1 MLFNIITILVSAIAC
16 GGIAVAFRSR
26 QELRLLKEAEV
37 RHVQRKYELHKELA
51 LADAENE
58 VLLKNYQLL
67 DEHCSE
73 LDSDINSI
81 ASMYETL
88 FKDYKSL
95 QKECDFQN
103 EIINNLQKNDDALY
117 DEHRHKVLSL
127 EEKNGDLQRKVLSL
141 EDMNMDLRLALIEM
155 KEV

>member
-16 GGIAVAFRSR
+16 GGIAVALFRSR

-37 RHVQRKYELHKELA
+37 RHVQRKCELHKELA
-51 LADAENE
+51 LANAENE

-73 LDSDINSI
+73 LDSDIDSI
-81 ASMYETL
+81 SRMYETL

-95 QKECDFQN
+95 QKECDYWNQ
-103 EIINNLQKNDDALY
+103 LALDLDA
-117 DEHRHKVLSL
+117 S
-127 EEKNGDLQRKVLSL
+127 
-141 EDMNMDLRLALIEM
+141 LRLDEEDNETFIIE
-155 KEV
+155 KVSLSSTS

>member
-51 LADAENE
+51 LANAENE

-81 ASMYETL
+81 TRMYETL

-95 QKECDFQN
+95 QKECDYWNQ
-103 EIINNLQKNDDALY
+103 LALDLDA
-117 DEHRHKVLSL
+117 S
-127 EEKNGDLQRKVLSL
+127 
-141 EDMNMDLRLALIEM
+141 LRLVEEDNETFLFEKVSSSSSSSI
-155 KEV
+155 KD

>member
-37 RHVQRKYELHKELA
+37 RHVQRKCELHKELA
-51 LADAENE
+51 LANAENE

-81 ASMYETL
+81 TRMYETL

-95 QKECDFQN
+95 QKECDYWNQ
-103 EIINNLQKNDDALY
+103 LALDLDA
-117 DEHRHKVLSL
+117 S
-127 EEKNGDLQRKVLSL
+127 
-141 EDMNMDLRLALIEM
+141 LRLDEEDNETFIIE
-155 KEV
+155 KVSLSSTS

>member
-37 RHVQRKYELHKELA
+37 RHVQRKCELHKELA
-51 LADAENE
+51 LANAENE

-67 DEHCSE
+67 DVHCSE
-73 LDSDINSI
+73 LDSDIDSI
-81 ASMYETL
+81 SRMYETL

-95 QKECDFQN
+95 QKECDYWNQ
-103 EIINNLQKNDDALY
+103 LALDLDA
-117 DEHRHKVLSL
+117 S
-127 EEKNGDLQRKVLSL
+127 
-141 EDMNMDLRLALIEM
+141 LRLDEEDNETFIIE
-155 KEV
+155 KVSLSSTS

>member
-37 RHVQRKYELHKELA
+37 RHIQRKYELHKELA

-95 QKECDFQN
+95 QKECDYLNF
-103 EIINNLQKNDDALY
+103 EIAELHQRVTRLSDLY
-117 DEHRHKVLSL
+117 KLVCEENKGLL
-127 EEKNGDLQRKVLSL
+127 EELNA
-141 EDMNMDLRLALIEM
+141 DMSVQVVNDPTDS
-155 KEV
+155 

>member
-1 MLFNIITILVSAIAC
+1 MLFNIITILVYAIAC
-16 GGIAVAFRSR
+16 GGIAVAIRSR

-37 RHVQRKYELHKELA
+37 RHIQRKYELHKELA

-81 ASMYETL
+81 ARMYETL
-88 FKDYKSL
+88 FKDCKSL
-95 QKECDFQN
+95 QKECDYWNQ
-103 EIINNLQKNDDALY
+103 LALDLDD
-117 DEHRHKVLSL
+117 S
-127 EEKNGDLQRKVLSL
+127 
-141 EDMNMDLRLALIEM
+141 LRLVENTSCR
-155 KEV
+155 